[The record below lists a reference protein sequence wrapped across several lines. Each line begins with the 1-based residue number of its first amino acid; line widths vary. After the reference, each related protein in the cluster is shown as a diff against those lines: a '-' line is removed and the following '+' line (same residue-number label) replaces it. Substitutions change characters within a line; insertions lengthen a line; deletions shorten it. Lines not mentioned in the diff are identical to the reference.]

1 MSALSHKRTFALQQ
15 TMSAF
20 PSKADMCGA
29 LAHGCLGSKPVPCS
43 GCEATLV
50 SFCASPLRT
59 PFELDRK
66 SVSKGRLTLL
76 HCQARRILLRR
87 NPPLGACTSAP
98 KELAFR
104 VCSSAVGPVPPEREP
119 TVERDRRIDVPN
131 EYKGRRKY
139 RSGRSRLSCSRL
151 LIAATCSDHS
161 SKSILCTHH
170 GQDPIVAGNAL
181 QHRFSVMKCDVRN
194 KRAL

>member
-66 SVSKGRLTLL
+66 WISKGRLTLAIVKPAVFFL
-76 HCQARRILLRR
+76 GEIHHWVPARPPQKSSRFASAR
-87 NPPLGACTSAP
+87 PPLVPC
-98 KELAFR
+98 
-104 VCSSAVGPVPPEREP
+104 PPEREP

-131 EYKGRRKY
+131 EYKGRRKC